1 VVAPI
6 RCGGVPRSYGQ
17 QLLVVGDAAGHVDP
31 LTGEGIHTAMVA
43 GKIAAQ
49 SVGDMVRAGGN
60 FGPEACRAY
69 GTYCNNVGERFV
81 VVVVVVVF
89 LLCCAVLCCAVLCC
103 AVLCYSRCY
112 CFYYYHHYYYLLL
125 PSTTFYYLLL
135 PSTTATTANT
145 VTTTATDITTAAAPL
160 LPVPVQLCAQ
170 SYAAMTP
177 SASSSSPPVSAPG

>member
-69 GTYCNNVGERFV
+69 GTYCNNVGERFCC
-81 VVVVVVVF
+81 F

-103 AVLCYSRCY
+103 AVLCCAVLCCATHAATVSTIITTT
-112 CFYYYHHYYYLLL
+112 
-125 PSTTFYYLLL
+125 TTFYY
-135 PSTTATTANT
+135 
-145 VTTTATDITTAAAPL
+145 
-160 LPVPVQLCAQ
+160 C
-170 SYAAMTP
+170 
-177 SASSSSPPVSAPG
+177 